1 MSSPISVQ
9 LYSPHQNQ
17 SKIHDSINNESY
29 KYYILDIGRQFGKSL
44 LATNQVLYWLLNDS
58 KFGVVD
64 AAWVSPIYNQA
75 NKVYEQVVKAFA
87 ETSIIKKK
95 DGTKLK
101 IEFSTGS
108 TLQFFSAER
117 YDNIRGFTFDYL
129 VCDEFA
135 FMDSEA
141 WTEVLRATV
150 LVKGKKVLLI
160 STPKGKNHF
169 WQLHQLDGV
178 NSQYKSFTMTS
189 YDNPLIDPKEID
201 DARITLPD
209 HVFRQEYLGQFIDGG
224 AGLFNGLQLRAP
236 LQISTRFFA
245 GVDVGRNDDYTVL
258 SVFNQAREMV
268 YIERWRH
275 DSWAN
280 ICKKVAA
287 KINEYNAVT
296 LVEVNS
302 IGDAIMEQLQ
312 VLAKSP
318 TNIQPFVTTSKS
330 KQDIIEK
337 LAVSNQNKEVSL
349 LPVDWL
355 EKEFSVFTY
364 EYNPRTRSVR
374 YTAPVGF
381 HDDGVMATA
390 IAFECITKGI
400 SQDYSIRA

>member
-1 MSSPISVQ
+1 MAKAI
-9 LYSPHQNQ
+9 LYTPHPSQ
-17 SKIHDSINNESY
+17 KIIHSSINNGTE
-29 KYYILDIGRQFGKSL
+29 KYYLLNIGRQFGKTL
-44 LATNQVLYWLLNDS
+44 LASNQLMYWALNQ
-58 KFGVVD
+58 KNIKC
-64 AAWVSPIYNQA
+64 AWVSPVYKQSK
-75 NKVYEQVVKAFA
+75 KVFEEVYKAFRKRP
-87 ETSIIKKK
+87 EIYRNVNKSELILEYI
-95 DGTKLK
+95 
-101 IEFSTGS
+101 TGS
-108 TLQFFSAER
+108 TIQFFSAER

-129 VCDEFA
+129 ICDEFA

-178 NSQYKSFTMTS
+178 NPQYKSFTMTS

-209 HVFRQEYLGQFIDGG
+209 HVFRQEYLAEFIDGG
-224 AGLFNGLQLRAP
+224 AGLFQGQVIREP
-236 LQISTRFFA
+236 LEQGIRFFA

-258 SVFNQAREMV
+258 CIFNQAREMV

-275 DSWAN
+275 DTWAN
-280 ICKKVAA
+280 ISKKVAD

-302 IGDAIMEQLQ
+302 IGDAIMEQIQ
-312 VLAKSP
+312 THCRTPNNV
-318 TNIQPFVTTSKS
+318 QPFVTTSKS

-337 LAVSNQNKEVSL
+337 LAVSNQNKEVTFK
-349 LPVDWL
+349 PCDWL

-364 EYNPRTRSVR
+364 EYNPKSRSVK
-374 YTAPVGF
+374 YGAPSGF

-390 IAFECITKGI
+390 IAFDCITKGI
-400 SQDYSIRA
+400 RQDYSIRA

>member
-1 MSSPISVQ
+1 MSLPISVQ
-9 LYSPHQNQ
+9 LYNPHLNQ
-17 SKIHDSINNESY
+17 SKIHDAINNEPY
-29 KYYILDIGRQFGKSL
+29 KYYVLDIGRQFGKSL
-44 LATNQVLYWLLNDS
+44 LATNQALYWLLNDT
-58 KFGVVD
+58 KFGVVEV
-64 AAWVSPIYNQA
+64 AWVSPIYNQA

-87 ETSIIKKK
+87 ETSIITKK

-129 VCDEFA
+129 ICDEFA

-178 NSQYKSFTMTS
+178 NPQYKSFTMTS

-209 HVFRQEYLGQFIDGG
+209 HVFRQEYLGDFIDGG
-224 AGLFNGLQLRAP
+224 AGLFQGQVIREP
-236 LQISTRFFA
+236 LEQGIRFFA

-258 SVFNQAREMV
+258 CIFNQSREMV

-275 DSWAN
+275 DTWAN
-280 ICKKVAA
+280 ISKKVAD

-302 IGDAIMEQLQ
+302 IGDAIMEQIQ
-312 VLAKSP
+312 THCRTP
-318 TNIQPFVTTSKS
+318 TNVQPFVTTSKS

-337 LAVSNQNKEVSL
+337 LAVSNQNKEVTFK
-349 LPVDWL
+349 PCDWL

-364 EYNPRTRSVR
+364 EYNPKSRSVK
-374 YTAPVGF
+374 YGAPSGF

-390 IAFECITKGI
+390 IAFDCITKGI
-400 SQDYSIRA
+400 RQDYSIRA